1 MNSVKAWLHDRFPE
15 QEDIIQHLW
24 GLDKGFE
31 ATSHELHQLEL
42 KLDKLNAGTD
52 PADPNEIDLLQSR
65 RDALYRELGMLMGTN
80 MR

>member
-15 QEDIIQHLW
+15 QEEIIQRLW

-42 KLDKLNAGTD
+42 QLDRLTAGTD
-52 PADPNEIDLLQSR
+52 PADPSEIDQLKSR